1 MPEVSHDTTARESG
15 LRLRAAIRALLS
27 PGIWL
32 VLAVQTALV
41 FSMRDMPADASTMAS
56 ALAIFLTATALTLF
70 YYLQAGAFH
79 ALTLG
84 RETLAVMET
93 VRAGRVVFAA
103 FVWLTLKAGLLLAAV
118 INVLIVV
125 VLLLTGQD
133 IKVIMNALSPFFSPV
148 VGILTFTFVY
158 WLPFVFVRR
167 EFHLLPS
174 LKAALQIGWDRRSD
188 SAFLA
193 VLVLVPSL
201 VSGWLP
207 SDTPLLVDLLISV
220 VSGIMGWIAYIY
232 CIEVL
237 REQPPQVGSAN
248 SPVSGTDTD
257 SQ

>member
-15 LRLRAAIRALLS
+15 LRLRSVVRALLS

-32 VLAVQTALV
+32 VLAVQIALV
-41 FSMRDMPADASTMAS
+41 FSMRDMPADASALAS

-118 INVLIVV
+118 MNVLIFVA
-125 VLLLTGQD
+125 LLLTGHD
-133 IKVIMNALSPFFSPV
+133 LKTIVNALSPYFGSG
-148 VGILTFTFVY
+148 VGILTFVFVY

-167 EFHLLPS
+167 EFRLLPS
-174 LKAALQIGWDRRSD
+174 
-188 SAFLA
+188 
-193 VLVLVPSL
+193 P
-201 VSGWLP
+201 
-207 SDTPLLVDLLISV
+207 
-220 VSGIMGWIAYIY
+220 
-232 CIEVL
+232 
-237 REQPPQVGSAN
+237 
-248 SPVSGTDTD
+248 
-257 SQ
+257 

>member
-32 VLAVQTALV
+32 LLCVQLALV
-41 FSMRDMPADASTMAS
+41 FTLRWNVPDDASPLTS
-56 ALAIFLTATALTLF
+56 ALAIFLSASALLLF

-79 ALTLG
+79 ALTQG
-84 RETLAVMET
+84 RETLTVAEV

-103 FVWLTLKAGLLLAAV
+103 FVWLALKAGLLLAAV
-118 INVLIVV
+118 MNVLIVV
-125 VLLLTGQD
+125 ALLLTGHD
-133 IKVIMNALSPFFSPV
+133 IKTFTNALSPFFSPV
-148 VGILTFTFVY
+148 VGILTFIFVY

-174 LKAALQIGWDRRSD
+174 LKAALQIAWDRRSD

-193 VLVLVPSL
+193 LLVLVPVL

-207 SDTPLLVDLLISV
+207 SDTPLVFDLLVSV
-220 VSGIMGWIAYIY
+220 VSGILGWIAYIY

-237 REQPPQVGSAN
+237 RAQPPQAGSAN
-248 SPVSGTDTD
+248 SPDR
-257 SQ
+257 QL

>member
-1 MPEVSHDTTARESG
+1 MPDVSHDTTARESG
-15 LRLRAAIRALLS
+15 LRLRATVRALLS

-32 VLAVQTALV
+32 LLAVQIVLV
-41 FSMRDMPADASTMAS
+41 FTMRWSVPADAAPLTS
-56 ALAIFLTATALTLF
+56 ALAIFLMATALMLF

-79 ALTLG
+79 ALTQG
-84 RETLAVMET
+84 RETLTVAEV

-118 INVLIVV
+118 MNVLIFAA
-125 VLLLTGQD
+125 LLLTGHD
-133 IKVIMNALSPFFSPV
+133 IKVIMNALSPFFGPA
-148 VGILTFTFVY
+148 VGILTFVFVY

-174 LKAALQIGWDRRSD
+174 LKAALQIAWDRLSD

-193 VLVLVPSL
+193 FLVLVPVL

-207 SDTPLLVDLLISV
+207 SETPLLFDLLVSV
-220 VSGIMGWIAYIY
+220 VSGVMGWIAYIY

-237 REQPPQVGSAN
+237 REQPPQAGNAN
-248 SPVSGTDTD
+248 SPDL
-257 SQ
+257 

>member
-1 MPEVSHDTTARESG
+1 MPEVSHDTTARDSG

-41 FSMRDMPADASTMAS
+41 FSMREMPADASVPAS
-56 ALAIFLTATALTLF
+56 ALAIFMTATALTLF
-70 YYLQAGAFH
+70 YYLEAGAFH

-84 RETLAVMET
+84 RETLAVTET

-133 IKVIMNALSPFFSPV
+133 IKVIMNALAPFFSIM
-148 VGILTFTFVY
+148 VGILTFVFVY

-174 LKAALQIGWDRRSD
+174 LKAALRIAWNRRSD

-193 VLVLVPSL
+193 LLVLAPVL
-201 VSGWLP
+201 VSGWFP
-207 SDTPLLVDLLISV
+207 SDTPLPVDLLVSV
-220 VSGIMGWIAYIY
+220 VSGVMGWIAYIY

-237 REQPPQVGSAN
+237 REQAPQAASAN
-248 SPVSGTDTD
+248 SPDL
-257 SQ
+257 

>member
-32 VLAVQTALV
+32 LLAVQIALV
-41 FSMRDMPADASTMAS
+41 FTMRWSVPDDASPLTS
-56 ALAIFLTATALTLF
+56 ALAIFLTATALMLF

-79 ALTLG
+79 ALTQG
-84 RETLAVMET
+84 RETLTVAEV

-118 INVLIVV
+118 MNVLIFAA
-125 VLLLTGQD
+125 LLLTGQD
-133 IKVIMNALSPFFSPV
+133 IKALMNALSPFFGPV
-148 VGILTFTFVY
+148 VGILTFVFVY

-174 LKAALQIGWDRRSD
+174 LKAALQIAWDRLSD
-188 SAFLA
+188 SALLA
-193 VLVLVPSL
+193 FLVLVPVL
-201 VSGWLP
+201 VSSLLP
-207 SDTPLLVDLLISV
+207 SDTPLLFDVLVSV
-220 VSGIMGWIAYIY
+220 VSGVMGWIAYIY

-237 REQPPQVGSAN
+237 REQPPPVGSAN
-248 SPVSGTDTD
+248 SPDL
-257 SQ
+257 

>member
-1 MPEVSHDTTARESG
+1 MPEVSHDTTARESR
-15 LRLRAAIRALLS
+15 LRLRAAVRTLLS

-41 FSMRDMPADASTMAS
+41 FSMRDMPAGVSPMAS
-56 ALAIFLTATALTLF
+56 ALAIFLTATALTLL

-79 ALTLG
+79 ALTQG

-93 VRAGRVVFAA
+93 VRAGRAVFAA

-118 INVLIVV
+118 MNVLIVAA
-125 VLLLTGQD
+125 LLLTGQD
-133 IKVIMNALSPFFSPV
+133 IKVIMNALAPFFSPV
-148 VGILTFTFVY
+148 VGILTFIFVY

-174 LKAALQIGWDRRSD
+174 LKAALRIAWDRLSN

-193 VLVLVPSL
+193 FLVLVPVL
-201 VSGWLP
+201 VSGLLP
-207 SDTPLLVDLLISV
+207 SDTPLLFDLLISL
-220 VSGIMGWIAYIY
+220 VSGVMGWIAYIY

-237 REQPPQVGSAN
+237 REQPSQAGSAN
-248 SPVSGTDTD
+248 SPDL
-257 SQ
+257 

>member
-32 VLAVQTALV
+32 LLSVQIALV
-41 FSMRDMPADASTMAS
+41 FTLRWSVPADASPLTS
-56 ALAIFLTATALTLF
+56 ALAIFLTATALMLF

-79 ALTLG
+79 ALTQG
-84 RETLAVMET
+84 RETLTVAEV

-118 INVLIVV
+118 MNVLIFVA
-125 VLLLTGQD
+125 LLLTGHD
-133 IKVIMNALSPFFSPV
+133 IKAVMNALSPFFSPV
-148 VGILTFTFVY
+148 VGILAFVLVY

-174 LKAALQIGWDRRSD
+174 LKAALQIAWDRLSD

-193 VLVLVPSL
+193 FLVLVPVL

-207 SDTPLLVDLLISV
+207 SDTPLLFDLLVSV
-220 VSGIMGWIAYIY
+220 VSGVMGWIAYIY

-237 REQPPQVGSAN
+237 REQPSQAGSAN
-248 SPVSGTDTD
+248 SPDL
-257 SQ
+257 

>member
-15 LRLRAAIRALLS
+15 LRLRAAVRALLS

-41 FSMRDMPADASTMAS
+41 FSMRDMPADASAPAS
-56 ALAIFLTATALTLF
+56 ALAILLTATVLTLF

-79 ALTLG
+79 ALTQG
-84 RETLAVMET
+84 RET
-93 VRAGRVVFAA
+93 RVVFAA

-118 INVLIVV
+118 MNVLILTA
-125 VLLLTGQD
+125 LLLTGQD

-148 VGILTFTFVY
+148 VGILTFVFVY

-174 LKAALQIGWDRRSD
+174 LKAALQIARDRLSD

-193 VLVLVPSL
+193 LLVLVPVL

-207 SDTPLLVDLLISV
+207 SDTPLMFDLLVSV
-220 VSGIMGWIAYIY
+220 VSGVMGWIAYIY

-237 REQPPQVGSAN
+237 RAQPPPAGSAN
-248 SPVSGTDTD
+248 SPDR
-257 SQ
+257 

>member
-1 MPEVSHDTTARESG
+1 MPDVSHDTTARESG

-32 VLAVQTALV
+32 LLAVQLALV
-41 FSMRDMPADASTMAS
+41 FTLRWSVPDDASPLTS
-56 ALAIFLTATALTLF
+56 ALAIFLTATALMLF

-79 ALTLG
+79 ALTQG
-84 RETLAVMET
+84 RETLTVAEV

-103 FVWLTLKAGLLLAAV
+103 FVWLTLKAGLLLAV
-118 INVLIVV
+118 VMNVLIFVA
-125 VLLLTGQD
+125 LLLTGHD
-133 IKVIMNALSPFFSPV
+133 IKAVMNALSPFFSPA
-148 VGILTFTFVY
+148 VGILTFVFVY

-174 LKAALQIGWDRRSD
+174 LKAALQIAWDRRSD

-193 VLVLVPSL
+193 LLVLVPAL

-207 SDTPLLVDLLISV
+207 SETPLMFDLLVSV
-220 VSGIMGWIAYIY
+220 VSGVLGWIAYIY

-237 REQPPQVGSAN
+237 RERPPQAGSAN
-248 SPVSGTDTD
+248 SPDL
-257 SQ
+257 

>member
-32 VLAVQTALV
+32 VLAVQIALV
-41 FSMRDMPADASTMAS
+41 FSMRDMPADASALAS

-93 VRAGRVVFAA
+93 VRAGRVVFVA

-118 INVLIVV
+118 MNVLIVV
-125 VLLLTGQD
+125 VMLLTGQD
-133 IKVIMNALSPFFSPV
+133 IKVITNALSPFFSLA
-148 VGILTFTFVY
+148 VGILTFAFVY
-158 WLPFVFVRR
+158 WLQFVFVRR

-174 LKAALQIGWDRRSD
+174 LKAALQIARDRLSD

-193 VLVLVPSL
+193 LLVLVPVL

-207 SDTPLLVDLLISV
+207 ADTPLIFDLLVSV
-220 VSGIMGWIAYIY
+220 VSGVMGWIAYIY

-237 REQPPQVGSAN
+237 RAQPPQAGSAN
-248 SPVSGTDTD
+248 SPDR
-257 SQ
+257 QL

>member
-41 FSMRDMPADASTMAS
+41 FSMRDMPADVSAPAS
-56 ALAIFLTATALTLF
+56 ALAIFSTATALTLF

-93 VRAGRVVFAA
+93 VRAGRAVFAA
-103 FVWLTLKAGLLLAAV
+103 FVWLALKAGLLLAAV
-118 INVLIVV
+118 MNVLIVV

-133 IKVIMNALSPFFSPV
+133 IKAIMNAFSPYFSLV
-148 VGILTFTFVY
+148 VGILTFIFVY

-174 LKAALQIGWDRRSD
+174 LKAALRIAWDRRSD

-193 VLVLVPSL
+193 LLVLAPVL
-201 VSGWLP
+201 VSGLLP
-207 SDTPLLVDLLISV
+207 PDTPLLVDMLISV

-237 REQPPQVGSAN
+237 QEQPPQVGSAN
-248 SPVSGTDTD
+248 SPDL
-257 SQ
+257 QH

>member
-1 MPEVSHDTTARESG
+1 MPELSHDTTARDSG

-41 FSMRDMPADASTMAS
+41 FSMRDMPADVSAPAS

-118 INVLIVV
+118 MNVLIVV

-133 IKVIMNALSPFFSPV
+133 IKAIMNAFAPFFGPLI
-148 VGILTFTFVY
+148 GILTFVFVY

-174 LKAALQIGWDRRSD
+174 LKAALRIAWDRRSD

-193 VLVLVPSL
+193 LLVLAPVL

-207 SDTPLLVDLLISV
+207 SDTPLPVDLLISV
-220 VSGIMGWIAYIY
+220 VGGVMGWIAYIY
-232 CIEVL
+232 CIEIL
-237 REQPPQVGSAN
+237 REQAPPPAGAN
-248 SPVSGTDTD
+248 APGL
-257 SQ
+257 

>member
-1 MPEVSHDTTARESG
+1 MPEVSHDTPARESG

-32 VLAVQTALV
+32 LLCAQLALIVTMHW
-41 FSMRDMPADASTMAS
+41 SMPADASPPS
-56 ALAIFLTATALTLF
+56 APVILLTATVLMLF
-70 YYLQAGAFH
+70 YYLQAGAFQ
-79 ALTLG
+79 ALTQG
-84 RETLAVMET
+84 RETLTVVEV
-93 VRAGRVVFAA
+93 VRAGRAVFAA
-103 FVWLTLKAGLLLAAV
+103 FVWLALKAGLLLAAV
-118 INVLIVV
+118 MNVLIVV
-125 VLLLTGQD
+125 AMLVTGYD
-133 IKVIMNALSPFFSPV
+133 IKLLMNALSPFFSPV
-148 VGILTFTFVY
+148 VGILTLVFVY

-174 LKAALQIGWDRRSD
+174 LKAALRIAWDRLSD

-207 SDTPLLVDLLISV
+207 PDTPLLFDLLISL

-237 REQPPQVGSAN
+237 QEQPPQVGSAN
-248 SPVSGTDTD
+248 SPDL
-257 SQ
+257 QH